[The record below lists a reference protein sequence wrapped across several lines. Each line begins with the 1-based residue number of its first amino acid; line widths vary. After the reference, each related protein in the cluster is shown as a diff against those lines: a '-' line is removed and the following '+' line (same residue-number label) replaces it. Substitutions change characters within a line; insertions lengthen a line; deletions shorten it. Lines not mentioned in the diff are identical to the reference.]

1 MRSEM
6 QRILKCAKQDRGG
19 AMVEFALVF
28 PLLLLLCLGA
38 TDFGR
43 LFFHAVTV
51 ANAASVGAFYG
62 AQSNVASAQ
71 FSQMQMRATE
81 DAANL
86 DGVTATATRF
96 CECPGAAP
104 TAVDCS
110 QATNPAACP
119 GYGPPRAYVRTDA
132 RQTFETLVNYPG
144 IPASTV
150 VGRNAF
156 MRVQ

>member
-1 MRSEM
+1 MRSRM
-6 QRILKCAKQDRGG
+6 QRILECANQDRGG
-19 AMVEFALVF
+19 AMVEFALAF
-28 PLLLLLCLGA
+28 PLLLLMCLGA

-71 FSQMQMRATE
+71 FSQMEMRATE

-86 DGVTATATRF
+86 TGVTATATRF
-96 CECPGAAP
+96 CECPGETP
-104 TAVDCS
+104 TAVSCS

-132 RQTFETLVNYPG
+132 RQTFQTVVNSPG

>member
-1 MRSEM
+1 M
-6 QRILKCAKQDRGG
+6 L
-19 AMVEFALVF
+19 EFALCF

-51 ANAASVGAFYG
+51 SNAAATGAFYG

-71 FSQMQMRATE
+71 IAVMESRATE
-81 DAANL
+81 DAGDL
-86 DGVTATATRF
+86 TGVTATATRF
-96 CECPGAAP
+96 CECPGDPPAPISCAEAAN
-104 TAVDCS
+104 TSACS
-110 QATNPAACP
+110 
-119 GYGPPRAYVRTDA
+119 GYGAPRAYVRTDA
-132 RQTFETLVNYPG
+132 SQTFQTLAPYPG
-144 IPASTV
+144 IPSSTS